1 MFAVSPV
8 DIVPWAAGD
17 VQVDIILFIAR
28 VNKGCSG
35 GAGNPGVY
43 TKTPYSN
50 LAVCVSDA
58 GTGGDVGDAVVS
70 SSLLGTCPSELAG
83 GRAAELWSLFRQ
95 SDFDWV
101 STVRLGM
108 VGSENAL
115 PDSAIPASII
125 VVGGID
131 RLLSVNLYAMT
142 RRS

>member
-1 MFAVSPV
+1 M
-8 DIVPWAAGD
+8 
-17 VQVDIILFIAR
+17 L
-28 VNKGCSG
+28 
-35 GAGNPGVY
+35 
-43 TKTPYSN
+43 
-50 LAVCVSDA
+50 DA

-101 STVRLGM
+101 STVGLGM
-108 VGSENAL
+108 AGSENAL
-115 PDSAIPASII
+115 PDSAIPASVI